1 MRTHRTRRW
10 RLAAVTASGALV
22 VGSLAMAG
30 GAAADESGEW
40 QIGIDDGSG
49 DVITASTG
57 DVFTGEGTLDL
68 KGEYNG
74 VETHVVC
81 DIDPDGLTWQVP
93 STPPSDSSGGTLS
106 LDVEVP
112 QDLTADGYASCED
125 TLTESAVEVTTSG
138 VDWTLHVDV
147 PEDDA
152 PPADNPF
159 IGTSDGELDIP
170 ADAITAQ
177 LTGLPGTDADG
188 HCTLVGPDAP
198 PSTYTFGGSYDGSD
212 GKVSIDSNQTFDL
225 DNSECPNGDTA
236 ALINSG
242 GSDYPGTHVT
252 LSVESP
258 SKYQG
263 DHPDLVFQ

>member
-1 MRTHRTRRW
+1 LPKWRPARDRPVSTCVLRTWVCSPACRTGSGSPPNRANPHGRRRITGVRHGKEGYTMRTHRTRRW

-40 QIGIDDGSG
+40 QIGIADGSG

-112 QDLTADGYASCED
+112 QD
-125 TLTESAVEVTTSG
+125 
-138 VDWTLHVDV
+138 
-147 PEDDA
+147 
-152 PPADNPF
+152 
-159 IGTSDGELDIP
+159 
-170 ADAITAQ
+170 
-177 LTGLPGTDADG
+177 
-188 HCTLVGPDAP
+188 
-198 PSTYTFGGSYDGSD
+198 
-212 GKVSIDSNQTFDL
+212 
-225 DNSECPNGDTA
+225 
-236 ALINSG
+236 
-242 GSDYPGTHVT
+242 
-252 LSVESP
+252 
-258 SKYQG
+258 
-263 DHPDLVFQ
+263 